1 MRPINRPRKTATFI
15 EGDIKEK
22 SIVEAQK
29 YEIDKKQI
37 YDFYGIIPKKER
49 IYKVIKKQIAF
60 GKENFFSKIKIEH
73 SKQYSNYLVFREI
86 FQKEIDNNEIK
97 YEMEEIKALINLSEN
112 TRDEFYR
119 YFHLDRADALLYGDT
134 ITPISTDNK
143 SKSIKYKKPE
153 KITSVSDFIKKCKML
168 RRKRDGEDEED
179 KGLAFKVFSDLNIP
193 SNKFEAMDS
202 VIGRK
207 NKLNIKYYQQ
217 KQKLLRCFN
226 REERFVNYSSLV
238 KECYIKE
245 TPDLLK
251 KNTKDKYSSLFFDVI
266 YDKREEAHYETI
278 DAFFSKYN
286 ICSFK
291 LKEEEK
297 DFYGKIYGILCKNNY
312 MKFLSYLY
320 TKNPLFKFIY
330 DEFSDRDATLNEF
343 SLENSLASHIQYKL
357 ENKLQTLTS
366 ISAADSNKDFN
377 RQKELGIISDKKLE
391 KISGNTAKTNATEQ
405 TGKINLYK
413 QIGNCYIFIKVGF
426 FNKEIKQNK
435 VDKFF
440 YDDEDENFNNDD
452 DDFDENKKKEM
463 KYKNEQKSFTKYLRE
478 CSKID
483 DKSVFIINS
492 DKNLQIIDNNGI
504 QIISCPMS
512 LIKIIKI
519 PKDFLKNNLPSK
531 VIEKIYPENKIFDY
545 YLCQK
550 EKDKEEKEKEKEK
563 DKDKEDKDEKHSKTY
578 YLFKVAI
585 KDTKQFQKSLS
596 DDFNL
601 LNLNNFIKSL
611 IKNITN
617 KPRSKTTRVK
627 RKKYKEEDENKPAVK
642 FDEKV
647 TKNPFE
653 EKTEPAVE
661 KENENENEN
670 ENDNQLDE
678 NSVDNKND
686 KNEASI
692 LNSSIS
698 GVSEKSVTKM
708 ENIEKII
715 KDSNDKK
722 TSNNLNNHMIHEFMI
737 RGEKHSYDITGGE
750 LRYKSNDNKIEKLPL
765 STIVPQKVVQS
776 ENNTDYLLE
785 IKKGK
790 KVALKVISE
799 DKEELERFYEDL
811 VKAKKLAK

>member
-1 MRPINRPRKTATFI
+1 MRPLNRPRKTATFI
-15 EGDIKEK
+15 DGDMKEK

-49 IYKVIKKQIAF
+49 VYNVIKKQIAF
-60 GKENFFSKIKIEH
+60 GKENSFSKIKIEH
-73 SKQYSNYLVFREI
+73 SKLYSNYLVFREI
-86 FQKEIDNNEIK
+86 LQKEIDNNEIK
-97 YEMEEIKALINLSEN
+97 YEMEEVKALINLSEN

-134 ITPISTDNK
+134 ITPLFNDTK
-143 SKSIKYKKPE
+143 SKNIKYNKPE
-153 KITSVSDFIKKCKML
+153 KITTVSDFIKKCKML
-168 RRKRDGEDEED
+168 RRKRDGDDGED
-179 KGLAFKVFSDLNIP
+179 KGLAFKVFSDYNIP
-193 SNKFEAMDS
+193 SNKFEAMDN
-202 VIGRK
+202 VIGKK
-207 NKLNIKYYQQ
+207 NKLNIKYYHQ

-226 REERFVNYSSLV
+226 REERFVNYSALI

-251 KNTKDKYSSLFFDVI
+251 KNTKDKYSSSFFDVI

-278 DAFFSKYN
+278 DSFFSKYN
-286 ICSFK
+286 ICNFK

-320 TKNPLFKFIY
+320 TKNPLFEFIY

-366 ISAADSNKDFN
+366 ISAAESNKDFN
-377 RQKELGIISDKKLE
+377 RQKELGVISDKKIE
-391 KISGNTAKTNATEQ
+391 KISENTAKTNATEQ
-405 TGKINLYK
+405 SGKTNLYK
-413 QIGNCYIFIKVGF
+413 QIANCYIFIKIGCL
-426 FNKEIKQNK
+426 NKEIKQK
-435 VDKFF
+435 KIEKFLC
-440 YDDEDENFNNDD
+440 DDENEDLNNEDN
-452 DDFDENKKKEM
+452 DFDENKKNEIKL
-463 KYKNEQKSFTKYLRE
+463 KNEQKSFTRYLKE
-478 CSKID
+478 CSKTD
-483 DKSVFIINS
+483 DKTIFLINS
-492 DKNLQIIDNNGI
+492 DKNLQIIDSNGV
-504 QIISCPMS
+504 QIMTCPMS

-519 PKDFLKNNLPSK
+519 PKEYLKNNLPNK
-531 VIEKIYPENKIFDY
+531 AIEKIYPENKLFDY

-550 EKDKEEKEKEKEK
+550 EKDEK
-563 DKDKEDKDEKHSKTY
+563 DKENEKEDKDEKHSKVY

-585 KDTKQFQKSLS
+585 KDTKQFQKSIS
-596 DDFNL
+596 DDFCLTNL
-601 LNLNNFIKSL
+601 HNLTKSL
-611 IKNITN
+611 TKNIPN
-617 KPRSKTTRVK
+617 KPRSKTTKIK
-627 RKKYKEEDENKPAVK
+627 RKKYKEEDENKPPVK
-642 FDEKV
+642 FEEKLIN
-647 TKNPFE
+647 NPFE
-653 EKTEPAVE
+653 EKNEPPI
-661 KENENENEN
+661 EN
-670 ENDNQLDE
+670 ENDNDNDNDNQLDG
-678 NSVDNKND
+678 NSTDNKNE

-698 GVSEKSVTKM
+698 AVSDLSATKL

-722 TSNNLNNHMIHEFMI
+722 TSNNLNNHIIHEFMV

-750 LRYKSNDNKIEKLPL
+750 LRYKSNDNKIEKLSL
-765 STIVPQKVVQS
+765 SSIVPQKVVQS
-776 ENNTDYLLE
+776 DNNSDYILE

-811 VKAKKLAK
+811 TKAKKLAK